1 MGHVEKKRKQ
11 TSDNPLHLFI
21 IYLFDK
27 IAYVLYHGMAK
38 LNAFDLKVKFRRLWE
53 RETKKKMF
61 NIYRRKETE

>member
-1 MGHVEKKRKQ
+1 MGRVEKKRKQ

-27 IAYVLYHGMAK
+27 IAYVLYHGMAR

-53 RETKKKMF
+53 RETKKK
-61 NIYRRKETE
+61 NV

>member
-11 TSDNPLHLFI
+11 TSDNSLHLFI